1 MSDFLN
7 DTLFPA
13 LFSRLDTALPE
24 FNFRSKESGG
34 RRVWVSRTATRPDGT
49 TGKEAGKTYVSE
61 RTPFFLSDLN
71 PIRGRSIW
79 GYIKERD
86 GLDNS
91 GTFKTLCELAE
102 VRPERILSEN
112 DLQRIEAAQ
121 KRAAVFE
128 AANTYLLEQ
137 LHSHKSDAAQ
147 AAREYLQNRGY
158 TLRELRQP
166 GQEIKDGYTGGERVE
181 LGYLPN
187 IPDLEKIMQAGG
199 FSPEEIK
206 NVLPPGGAAGRVSL
220 TLRERGRIV
229 GFKFRSID
237 GKEPKYL
244 NQSGYQKEN
253 YLPGLTRGGEVV
265 LVEGELDSMTAHA
278 AGFLQVAAIGGAALS
293 EKQIDKALRAGV
305 KSITLALDNDEPGQT
320 ATRRTVEALLQYHN
334 KSGADFDI
342 FVCQYPT
349 GVKDME
355 ELLRQPGGKQAA
367 EAMLRGRWGA
377 ARYLAKWLDGTRAHQ
392 IAQEAGGYQ
401 SDVFRAELIREAVL
415 VERLARPVDVPQL
428 RQFLQPIYQTYGIE
442 PEAIAAAADSVR
454 EMEAAKQYRA
464 ELARISQEA
473 AQAAQAGKQEE
484 AERLLWVETR
494 EARLK
499 LHAGRFAELLEGHN
513 REEVIKG
520 LNPPALQT
528 SYTMQKKGLEERA
541 LELPAGAI
549 TVIAAASG
557 HGKTAMLINLILDV
571 CRLHPDKEFHF
582 FSLEESAAAVTAKM
596 LNTFLDLD
604 FSGRNEPA
612 LEAYLKGDPRFI
624 KNEYLSEL
632 REKEAQ
638 FWPLLGKQI
647 FIHYLEQ
654 GTAEEFCEAVQW
666 LHRRRNVGAVFADY
680 LQLFGLENRG
690 KLDRQEELKR
700 VCLMLKNTAIETGL
714 PLCFAAQFNREVTTE
729 KKSQEYTKIGEAGDI
744 ERVAA
749 LILGLWNRSFN
760 PPKKTETD
768 GGEEAPAPADVMAAR
783 VLKWRGGPVGYGAAW
798 GWNGNRK
805 RIYPNT
811 TTTTGAA
818 APGAPGGANFT
829 IKKGKQ

>member
-1 MSDFLN
+1 MNKFFN
-7 DTLFPA
+7 DTLLPA

-34 RRVWVSRTATRPDGT
+34 RRVWVSRSTTRPDGT
-49 TGKEAGKTYVSE
+49 TGTDAGKTFVSE
-61 RTPFFLSDLN
+61 HKPFFLSDLN

-79 GYIKERD
+79 NYIKERD
-86 GLDNS
+86 GLDNA
-91 GTFKTLCELAE
+91 GTFRRLCELAE
-102 VRPERILSEN
+102 VRPEHSLSAD

-128 AANTYLLEQ
+128 AANAYLLEQ
-137 LHSHKSDAAQ
+137 LHQHKSDAAQ

-166 GQEIKDGYTGGERVE
+166 GQEIKDGYTGGERLE

-187 IPDLEKIMQAGG
+187 IPDLEKAIQAGG

-206 NVLPPGGAAGRVSL
+206 SVLPPGGAAGRVSL

-237 GKEPKYL
+237 GEPKYL
-244 NQSGYQKEN
+244 NQSGYAKED
-253 YLPGLTRGGEVV
+253 YLPGLTRGREVV
-265 LVEGELDSMTAHA
+265 LVEGELDSMAAHA

-293 EKQIDKALRAGV
+293 EKQIDKALAGA
-305 KSITLALDNDEPGQT
+305 KSITLAFDNDDAGQT
-320 ATRRTVEALLQYHN
+320 ATRRAVEALLQYQQ

-342 FVCQYPT
+342 FICQYPQ

-367 EAMLRGRWGA
+367 EAMLRGRWDA
-377 ARYLAKWLDGTRAHQ
+377 AHYLAKWLDSVRAPQ
-392 IAQEAGGYQ
+392 IAAAAGGLK
-401 SDVFRAELIREAVL
+401 SDVFRAELIREAIL
-415 VERLARPVDVPQL
+415 VERLVRPVDVPQL
-428 RQFLQPIYQTYGIE
+428 RYFLQPIYKTYGIE
-442 PEAIAAAADSVR
+442 PEAIAAEADSVR
-454 EMEAAKQYRA
+454 EHEAAKQYRA
-464 ELARISQEA
+464 ELARIGAQA

-484 AERLLWVETR
+484 AERLLWVESR

-499 LHAGRFAELLEGHN
+499 LHAGRFAKLLEGHN
-513 REEVIKG
+513 KEEVIKG

-528 SYTMQKKGLEERA
+528 SYMMQKRGIEDRV

-571 CRLHPDKEFHF
+571 CTLHPDKEFHF

-596 LNTFLDLD
+596 LNTFLDLE
-604 FSGRNEPA
+604 FCKRNEPA
-612 LEAYLKGDPRFI
+612 LEAYLKGDTRFI
-624 KNEYLSEL
+624 GPQYLSEVK
-632 REKEAQ
+632 EKEAK
-638 FWPLLGKQI
+638 FWPLLGRQI

-700 VCLMLKNTAIETGL
+700 VCLMLKNTAVETGL

-729 KKSQEYTKIGEAGDI
+729 RKSQEYTKIGEAGDI

-760 PPKKTETD
+760 QPQTGD
-768 GGEEAPAPADVMAAR
+768 AGENAPTQEDIMAAR

-798 GWNGNRK
+798 VWDGNRK

-811 TTTTGAA
+811 TTTSPAATG
-818 APGAPGGANFT
+818 GNQLLK
-829 IKKGKQ
+829 IKKG

>member
-1 MSDFLN
+1 M
-7 DTLFPA
+7 
-13 LFSRLDTALPE
+13 RLDTALPE
-24 FNFRSKESGG
+24 FNFRLKDGGG
-34 RRVWVSRTATRPDGT
+34 RRVWVSRSVIRPDGT
-49 TGKEAGKTYVSE
+49 SGTDAGKTFVSE

-86 GLDNS
+86 GLDNA
-91 GTFKTLCELAE
+91 GVFKLLCELAE
-102 VRPERILSEN
+102 VRPERTLSEN
-112 DLQRIEAAQ
+112 DLRKIEAAQ

-137 LHSHKSDAAQ
+137 LHQHKSEAAQ

-166 GQEIKDGYTGGERVE
+166 EQEIKDGYTGGERVE

-187 IPDLEKIMQAGG
+187 IPDFEKHIMQSGG

-206 NVLPPGGAAGRVSL
+206 NVLPPGSAAGRVSL
-220 TLRERGRIV
+220 TLREQGRIV

-237 GKEPKYL
+237 SKEPKYL
-244 NQSGYQKEN
+244 NQSGYQKDS
-253 YLPGLTRGGEVV
+253 YLPGLTRGKEVV
-265 LVEGELDSMTAHA
+265 LVEGELDSMAAHA
-278 AGFLQVAAIGGAALS
+278 AGFLQVAAIGGANLS
-293 EKQIDKALRAGV
+293 EKQINKALRAGA
-305 KSITLALDNDEPGQT
+305 KFITLALDNDEPGQI
-320 ATRRTVEALLQYHN
+320 ATRRTVEALLQYQQ

-342 FVCQYPT
+342 FVCPYPQ

-355 ELLRQPGGKQAA
+355 ELLRTRGKQAA
-367 EAMLRGRWGA
+367 EEMLREKWGA
-377 ARYLAKWLDGTRAHQ
+377 ARYLAKWIDSVRAPQ

-401 SDVFRAELIREAVL
+401 SDTFRAELIREAVL

-428 RQFLQPIYQTYGIE
+428 RQFLQPIYQTYGIDA
-442 PEAIAAAADSVR
+442 EAIAARADSVR

-464 ELARISQEA
+464 EIGRLANNA
-473 AQAAQAGKQEE
+473 AQAAQDGKIEE
-484 AERLLWVETR
+484 AERLLWVDSR

-499 LHAGRFAELLEGHN
+499 LHAGRFASFLEGHN

-520 LNPPALQT
+520 LNPPALET
-528 SYTMQKKGLEERA
+528 SYKMQKKGLEERA

-582 FSLEESAAAVTAKM
+582 FSLEESRAAVTAKM

-612 LEAYLKGDPRFI
+612 LEVYLKGDPQFVRG
-624 KNEYLSEL
+624 EYLSKV
-632 REKEAQ
+632 REKERE
-638 FWPLLGKQI
+638 FWQLLGKQI
-647 FIHYLEQ
+647 FVHYLEQ
-654 GTAEEFCEAVQW
+654 GAAEEFCEAVQW
-666 LHRRRNVGAVFADY
+666 LHRRRNVGAIFADY

-700 VCLMLKNTAIETGL
+700 VCLMLKNTAVETGL

-729 KKSQEYTKIGEAGDI
+729 RKSQEYTKIGEAGDI
-744 ERVAA
+744 ERIAA

-760 PPKKTETD
+760 PV
-768 GGEEAPAPADVMAAR
+768 GGEEAPAPEDTIAAR

-798 GWNGNRK
+798 EWNGNRK
-805 RIYPNT
+805 KIYPNE
-811 TTTTGAA
+811 TTTGAT
-818 APGAPGGANFT
+818 APGGSGKLKT
-829 IKKGKQ
+829 YKG